1 MKKLQD
7 YIKRRLPR
15 HQWRLLREVPTWEGV
30 LYYDPFDFQFDRPLT
45 FFRRLYCRELKEDII
60 YPMKVFETDVQTS
73 YRNRGSKRKPM
84 FRRQIKF
91 AFGGKKNYI
100 NCSTL
105 TMLCYTGFAIAD
117 PRHYVVMH
125 MDENCLN
132 DRPSNL
138 HMGTQ
143 KENMRMSTAHFRY
156 LHSKEHMMVLKRGR
170 ETQARKRR
178 VEKMKVKEGLTPDP
192 SPVGEGGAAKPRALR

>member
-45 FFRRLYCRELKEDII
+45 FFRRLYCQQLKEDII
-60 YPMKVFETDVQTS
+60 YPMKTFEVDVKRCM
-73 YRNRGSKRKPM
+73 RNRGSKCKPM
-84 FRRQIKF
+84 WRREIKF
-91 AFGGKKNYI
+91 TFGGKKQNI
-100 NCSTL
+100 CCSTL
-105 TMLCYTGFAIAD
+105 TMLCYMGFAIAD
-117 PRHYVVMH
+117 PRHNVVMH
-125 MDENCLN
+125 MDEDCLN

-138 HMGTQ
+138 QVGTQ
-143 KENMRMSTAHFRY
+143 KENMRMSTANFRRM
-156 LHSKEHMMVLKRGR
+156 HSKENMMVLKKGR

-178 VEKMKVKEGLTPDP
+178 VEEKLKIKE
-192 SPVGEGGAAKPRALR
+192 